1 MNSLHRNTIII
12 ITSLITILASG
23 IVMTDWLSNIPALQ
37 NIIPDFKTIKFNPAL
52 CFFLL
57 GFALLF
63 TQYNLS
69 KSKII
74 MFSILA
80 SLSLIISLITLSQD
94 LFHFNSGL
102 DQLFILDKNKQSPD
116 YPQPG
121 RMAVNTS
128 INFILMAM
136 GFLALTIPKRSFI
149 IFAQSLFN
157 LVTFLSAF
165 ALIGYSYGISLF
177 YAIFYVNSMASH
189 TAILF
194 LILSIAAS
202 LLNPS
207 IGITN
212 LFTGKQ
218 VGNRVAKRFYVLLL
232 IMVMLFGLMIIHKPR
247 FSLFSSIDIEISILA
262 ILFLLISLVFIWNMA
277 EWLNNVDKKRSD
289 AEAEIKLINIQLE
302 KRVEERTAAFQR
314 SEEKYHSLIEQASDA
329 IYVLDFNGNF
339 TDVNDSMCKMMGFNR
354 DELLKLK
361 IEDIVDPDELKTD
374 PLPKS
379 MNNSSQSVIRER
391 TFVAK
396 NGRPFTVEIN
406 VKIFVD
412 DRIMVIARDVTDRKE
427 MEKELREAE
436 LKFRTIAEKSIVGV
450 YIVQKGKFTYVNPRF
465 AEIFDYTPKE
475 LINTFDI
482 EIVFQENYRAI
493 ANEHVMRRMTGEV
506 ESVHYEA
513 MGRKKNGELNWV
525 EFYGSRAIIENE
537 PTIIGSVIDVTE
549 RKKAEEEL
557 KSSEQKYRLLFDS
570 NPMPMWMIAKD
581 DQTVIAVNDA
591 AANHYGYTREE
602 ALKINVIELRPEDD
616 REDQLEDYRQQMNYS
631 DKLRVVKHRKK
642 DGSVIY
648 VNIIAHDIIFEGRP
662 VRLSMTIDITEKLRA
677 EVSLQKSEANLQAIL
692 ETTDTAYAL
701 FDTDLKVIAFN
712 HKSKEFV
719 NDQYH
724 HFPEKGD
731 RLTDYFPKEKFPQFS
746 SFAKEVLKGN
756 TITYEVDYP
765 QINGSVFWYDVRLFP
780 ITNDNK
786 EIIGMLMSLYNI
798 TERKNAEQD
807 LKSAYNRIQSHI
819 NSIKTMAWKQSHLVR
834 SPLANL
840 KGLFEMLKD
849 EPTDNEVFE
858 HIRNELHR
866 MDNIIVEMAKE
877 ASDNE
882 IID

>member
-12 ITSLITILASG
+12 TISLITIVAAG
-23 IVMTDWLSNIPALQ
+23 IVMTDWVSNIPALQ
-37 NIIPDFKTIKFNPAL
+37 KIFPDFNSIKFNPAL
-52 CFFLL
+52 CFLLL

-63 TQYNLS
+63 TQYNISKNKTTLFLILS
-69 KSKII
+69 
-74 MFSILA
+74 
-80 SLSLIISLITLSQD
+80 SLTLIIGLITLSQD
-94 LFHFNSGL
+94 FFHFNSGL
-102 DQLFILDKNKQSPD
+102 DQLFVFDKTKQSPN
-116 YPQPG
+116 YPHPG

-128 INFILMAM
+128 INFILMAT

-149 IFAQSLFN
+149 IIAQFLFN

-207 IGITN
+207 IGITH

-232 IMVMLFGLMIIHKPR
+232 IMVMLFGLMIIHKPS

-262 ILFLLISLVFIWNMA
+262 ILFLLISLLFIWNMA
-277 EWLNNVDKKRSD
+277 EWLNNIDKKRSD
-289 AEAEIKLINIQLE
+289 AEAEIKLINTQLE
-302 KRVEERTAAFQR
+302 KRIEERTTAFQR

-339 TDVNDSMCKMMGFNR
+339 TDVNDSMCKMMGYSR
-354 DELLKLK
+354 DELLKLN
-361 IEDIVDPDELKTD
+361 IEDIVDPDELKID

-379 MNNSSQSVIRER
+379 MHNTGQSVIRER
-391 TFVAK
+391 TFVTK
-396 NGRPFTVEIN
+396 NGQPFTVEIN

-412 DRIMVIARDVTDRKE
+412 DRIMVIARDVTDRKKI
-427 MEKELREAE
+427 EKELREAE

-450 YIVQKGKFTYVNPRF
+450 YIVQKNKFIYVNPRF

-475 LINTFDI
+475 LINTIDI
-482 EIVFQENYRAI
+482 EIVFQESYRAI

-513 MGRKKNGELNWV
+513 MGRKKNGDSNWV
-525 EFYGSRAIIENE
+525 EFYGSRAIIGNE
-537 PTIIGSVIDVTE
+537 PTIIGSMIDVTE

-557 KSSEQKYRLLFDS
+557 KSSEQKYKLLFDS

-581 DQTVIAVNDA
+581 DQTVIDVNNA
-591 AANHYGYTREE
+591 AANHYGYTKEE
-602 ALKINVIELRPEDD
+602 ALKINIKTLRPEEDQ
-616 REDQLEDYRQQMNYS
+616 EDQLEDYLQQMNYS
-631 DKLRVVKHRKK
+631 DNLRVVKHLKK
-642 DGSVIY
+642 DGSIIY
-648 VNIIAHDIIFEGRP
+648 VNIIAYDIIFEGRP
-662 VRLSMTIDITEKLRA
+662 VRLSMTIDVTEKLKA
-677 EVSLQKSEANLQAIL
+677 EESLQKSEANLKAIL
-692 ETTDTAYAL
+692 NTTDTAYAL
-701 FDTDLKVIAFN
+701 FDIDLKVIAFN
-712 HKSKEFV
+712 HKSEEFI
-719 NDQYH
+719 NEQYH
-724 HFPEKGD
+724 HFPEKSD
-731 RLTDYFPKEKFPQFS
+731 RLTDYFPKEKFPQFN
-746 SFAKEVLKGN
+746 SFSKEVLKGK
-756 TITYEVDYP
+756 TITYEIDYP

-780 ITNDNK
+780 ITNDSK
-786 EIIGMLMSLYNI
+786 DIIGMLMSLYNI

-807 LKSAYNRIQSHI
+807 LKSAYNRIQNHI
-819 NSIKTMAWKQSHLVR
+819 NSIKNMAWKQSHLVR

-849 EPTDNEVFE
+849 EPSDTEVFD
-858 HIRNELHR
+858 HIRTELHR

-882 IID
+882 IIE